1 MRRLTL
7 LALAVLVG
15 GVALLGYSVA
25 TGESQ
30 VHLVLIFP
38 VITGS
43 GLIAFAGILLVAVG
57 MFLGFFSIAQSSFVT
72 PEAPPPSPSAPGPR
86 APPPAA
92 PAKRFGGVVFL
103 GPVPIVFGSDV
114 RVSRAMLVL
123 AIALTVLLLV
133 FFFLVLNARP

>member
-1 MRRLTL
+1 MRPLTL
-7 LALAVLVG
+7 LALALLAG

-38 VITGS
+38 VVTGA
-43 GLIAFAGILLVAVG
+43 GIVAFTGILLVAVG
-57 MFLGFFSIAQSSFVT
+57 MFLGFFSIAGPSLV
-72 PEAPPPSPSAPGPR
+72 PEAPAPPPPAPGPQ
-86 APPPAA
+86 APKAAA

-114 RVSRAMLVL
+114 RVSKAMLVL

-133 FFFLVLNARP
+133 FFFLVLSARP